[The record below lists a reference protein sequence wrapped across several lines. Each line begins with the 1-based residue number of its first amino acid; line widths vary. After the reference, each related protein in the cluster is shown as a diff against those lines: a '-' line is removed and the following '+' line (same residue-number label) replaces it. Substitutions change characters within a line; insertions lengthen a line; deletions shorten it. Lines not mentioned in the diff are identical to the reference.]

1 MKINQSSLLKSN
13 YVFSPFQVGN
23 YRSALTVRPHTNPE
37 LPGTEFCLTGFE
49 DPGVQLPE
57 TIITWVWSW
66 FSLCVGCLYQ
76 YFCCSP
82 SIIDQIIS
90 RSQWEGCQNSC
101 LLWGQLA
108 WSWERRGKTAQGKLS
123 WSLTLSI
130 TVKQTPKIFLEF
142 SHAPLFSTF
151 LPSWG
156 RQEDNFGQIHQ
167 LRQQQH
173 AAYAWHHSQTAFS
186 FIIRMTGLAPLHHM
200 ERIVCKN
207 LFCVKKNRIRWC
219 VQDILSLLAI
229 VSVGLLVELFKRA
242 GRMIFC
248 GNTFMDILL
257 LSYQ

>member
-1 MKINQSSLLKSN
+1 MKRNQSSLLKLN
-13 YVFSPFQVGN
+13 YVFSLFQVGN

-57 TIITWVWSW
+57 TIITWVRSW
-66 FSLCVGCLYQ
+66 FSICIGCLYQ

-82 SIIDQIIS
+82 SIIDQITS
-90 RSQWEGCQNSC
+90 RSQWEECQNSC
-101 LLWGQLA
+101 LHWGQLA
-108 WSWERRGKTAQGKLS
+108 WSWERRGKTAPGKLS
-123 WSLTLSI
+123 WWLTLCI
-130 TVKQTPKIFLEF
+130 TVKQTPKIFLEY

-151 LPSWG
+151 PPSWG

-173 AAYAWHHSQTAFS
+173 AAYAWHQHAAYAWHHSQTAFS
-186 FIIRMTGLAPLHHM
+186 FNIWMTGLAPLHHM

-219 VQDILSLLAI
+219 VQNILSLLACCSI
-229 VSVGLLVELFKRA
+229 YCWNR
-242 GRMIFC
+242 
-248 GNTFMDILL
+248 
-257 LSYQ
+257 